1 MRLNKKA
8 TSTLI
13 YTIVIML
20 GFIVFRVFYDV
31 SYYIYTPLFFIS
43 LAVGTFMI
51 VYYQKTGKPVC
62 KSCRKNMKLVDKKL
76 INQDEEIRYGQF
88 VFIYKY
94 EYEYQCPHCKEVAH
108 INKTI
113 KK

>member
-1 MRLNKKA
+1 MKLNKKA
-8 TSTLI
+8 TKALI
-13 YTIVIML
+13 YTILVML
-20 GFIVFRVFYDV
+20 GFVTYRTFMDV
-31 SYYIYTPLFFIS
+31 SYYVYTPLFFIS
-43 LAVGTFMI
+43 LATGVFSV

-62 KSCRKNMKLVDKKL
+62 KSCRKNMKLVTKKL
-76 INQDEEIRYGQF
+76 LNQDEEIRYGQF